1 MKVWSETTEKGRETR
16 ENDQLFQA
24 RDPEQLRAKTPQFFN
39 SLLKPNMNFT
49 KHTMINIQHT
59 DTHTTA
65 NAGGGARH
73 NSCPH

>member
-49 KHTMINIQHT
+49 KHTMIIQHT
-59 DTHTTA
+59 NTHTTA